1 MPNENNLAPNANM
14 DNHLIFLSSQVL
26 SNYFR
31 NQESSDASGGDAS
44 GGNKMTNVLGNKII
58 CYIYIKFG
66 GVGGKG
72 QTMIISQQSMTLD
85 MSGANYITKK

>member
-66 GVGGKG
+66 GGGGGRGK
-72 QTMIISQQSMTLD
+72 Q
-85 MSGANYITKK
+85 